1 MGDVKHPELV
11 TSFIDGAFVPPA
23 TGGHRLDVI
32 NPSTEERQAQL
43 CEADDREV
51 GRAVQAAATA
61 FEQARWHGLPVEQR
75 AAILR
80 RVADLAEQHSAEL
93 CYLESLDLGI
103 PTRVAAAMVT
113 ARVARNFRF
122 YADSLS
128 QAAERAVRLDDQFQ
142 RYVHRDPVGVCGLIS
157 PWNAPLMLATSKI
170 APALAFGNTC
180 VIKPSEYTPLA
191 LARFMTLLL
200 EAGVPAGVVN
210 MVNGRGHVTGAALTQ
225 HPQVGMLSFTGGGA
239 AGRAI
244 AAAAGQGLKKCDLEL
259 GGKSACIISD
269 SADLDA
275 ALDGSLLGMFANSGQ
290 ACFAGT
296 RILVQ
301 QSIADQFIEAF
312 VARAQQIRVGDPFDI
327 QTELGPL
334 AYAAHFERVRQF
346 CRPTAD
352 DQVQVLGGGQR
363 VGERGYFLAPTT
375 LLARSPQARA
385 WREEIFGPV
394 VTFMTYDRFDQAL
407 ALANDSNYGL
417 AGYVWSNRLDETMA
431 ASQRLRAGMVM
442 VNSPLVM
449 DLRMPFGGYNESGI
463 GREGIEGL
471 RALYTEEKQ
480 VAIALKPFKSPMR
493 LGAWAGGSA

>member
-1 MGDVKHPELV
+1 MSAVTHPELI
-11 TSFIDGAFVPPA
+11 TSFIDGAFVPVPK
-23 TGGHRLDVI
+23 GGHRLDII
-32 NPSTEERQAQL
+32 NPSTEDRLAEL
-43 CEADDREV
+43 CEADAQEV
-51 GRAVQAAATA
+51 DRAVQAADTA
-61 FEQARWHGLPVEQR
+61 FQQARWHGLPVEQR
-75 AAILR
+75 AAVLR
-80 RVADLAEQHSAEL
+80 RVADLTEKYSAEL
-93 CYLESLDLGI
+93 CHLESLDLGM
-103 PTRVAAAMVT
+103 PARVAAAMVT
-113 ARVARNFRF
+113 ARVTRNFRF

-128 QAAERAVRLDDQFQ
+128 KAAERAVRLDDQFQ

-200 EAGVPAGVVN
+200 EAGVPPGVVN
-210 MVNGRGHVTGAALTQ
+210 MVNGRGHVTGAALVA
-225 HPQVGMLSFTGGGA
+225 HPQVGMVSFTGGGV

-301 QSIADQFIEAF
+301 RGIADRFIEAF
-312 VARAQQIRVGDPFDI
+312 TARANAIRVGDPFDA

-334 AYAAHFERVRQF
+334 AYAAHFNRVQEF
-346 CRPTAD
+346 CQPQASD
-352 DQVQVLGGGQR
+352 GVQVLGGGQR
-363 VGERGYFLAPTT
+363 VGQRGYFLQPTT
-375 LLARSPQARA
+375 LLTDKPQARA

-394 VTFMTYDRFDQAL
+394 VTLMTYDRFEDAI
-407 ALANDSNYGL
+407 ALANDSRYGL
-417 AGYVWSNRLDETMA
+417 AAYVWSNRLDETLA
-431 ASQRLRAGMVM
+431 ASQRLRAGILM

-449 DLRMPFGGYNESGI
+449 DLRMPFGGYNESGV

-480 VAIALKPFKSPMR
+480 VAIALKPFRTPVR
-493 LGAWAGGSA
+493 LGARGAAGA